1 MVSGAIAVLSAL
13 DRPLAPLA
21 ASTPTTVNGMPAT
34 STLCPT
40 GFAVPNR
47 SVAASL
53 PSTTTSCALFT
64 SCVVKYAP
72 ALSVSFSAGK

>member
-1 MVSGAIAVLSAL
+1 
-13 DRPLAPLA
+13 
-21 ASTPTTVNGMPAT
+21 MPAT

-53 PSTTTSCALFT
+53 PSTTTLRAVFT
-64 SCVVKYAP
+64 SCMVKYAP
-72 ALSVSFSAGK
+72 ALSVSSSDAK